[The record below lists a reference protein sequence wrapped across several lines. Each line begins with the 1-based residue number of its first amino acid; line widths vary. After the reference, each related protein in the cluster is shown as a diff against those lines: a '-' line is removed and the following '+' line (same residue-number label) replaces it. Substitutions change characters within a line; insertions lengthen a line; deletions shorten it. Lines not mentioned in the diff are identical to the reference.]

1 MNTRESNN
9 SIENRSPPHEV
20 SEAITSDFSD
30 TIDHPRKRK
39 RSPSK
44 DGTIPSAAPSSVT
57 DTSQNTLFSSRFFS
71 RNEISLAS
79 TPTLVSESMEGSLAS
94 HTFVRMLSPVRG
106 DPIDITAS
114 SISTDDIE
122 STSHPPVIIRNKSPS
137 LRSIS
142 DEFENDYD
150 DIDFEVLDQVEEQAR
165 NREQTIAQSYTQD
178 NTPVQTDDSQSVVAY
193 PSQTQTRRPSPE
205 PEIIVLD
212 DDDEN
217 DNDKENNPIQKRR
230 KRRRVSV
237 ENNDVIDI
245 SD

>member
-1 MNTRESNN
+1 M
-9 SIENRSPPHEV
+9 
-20 SEAITSDFSD
+20 
-30 TIDHPRKRK
+30 
-39 RSPSK
+39 
-44 DGTIPSAAPSSVT
+44 
-57 DTSQNTLFSSRFFS
+57 
-71 RNEISLAS
+71 
-79 TPTLVSESMEGSLAS
+79 
-94 HTFVRMLSPVRG
+94 
-106 DPIDITAS
+106 
-114 SISTDDIE
+114 
-122 STSHPPVIIRNKSPS
+122 IIRNKSPS

-212 DDDEN
+212 DDD